1 MSGFTKEFSI
11 PNFGGNDTGN
21 IRCNYIMIKNLF
33 EIMRQGFE
41 YPEVLMPHRADP
53 VYGFVIPELQLRG
66 DEGNFLLV
74 EKVSKF
80 EEYVRHCRRWNN
92 DMGLQ
97 MASCVL
103 GILRLGDGPGAIP
116 KRHR

>member
-1 MSGFTKEFSI
+1 M
-11 PNFGGNDTGN
+11 
-21 IRCNYIMIKNLF
+21 IREAFDAIISMIKNLI
-33 EIMRQGFE
+33 EIMGQGFE
-41 YPEVLMPHRADP
+41 YPEVLTPRRADP

-66 DEGNFLLV
+66 DEGSFLLV

-80 EEYVRHCRRWNN
+80 EKYVRHCRRWNN

-103 GILRLGDGPGAIP
+103 GILRLGDGPGAIA